1 MEQGEDKD
9 WNESINK
16 FVWGLLYIVAFLAAI
31 PTLLDTLSA
40 IT

>member
-16 FVWGLLYIVAFLAAI
+16 LVWGLLYIVAFLAAI
-31 PTLLDTLSA
+31 PTLLDILSA

>member
-16 FVWGLLYIVAFLAAI
+16 LVWGLLYIVAFLAVI
-31 PTLLDTLSA
+31 PTLLDILSA